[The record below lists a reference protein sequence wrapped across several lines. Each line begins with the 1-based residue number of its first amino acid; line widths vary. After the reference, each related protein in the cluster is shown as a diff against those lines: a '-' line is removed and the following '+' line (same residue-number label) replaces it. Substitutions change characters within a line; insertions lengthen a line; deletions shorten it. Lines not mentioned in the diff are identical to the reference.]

1 MRAIGANRPAATHVV
16 HGALA
21 PVDAGAY
28 GRAMPADDEAI
39 DRSIDDTTCTRV
51 ERVVEALADECGN
64 IDRDTLTVVVEADFR
79 RYSSTARVQDFVP
92 VFVERDVRARLR
104 RRYGQA
110 PRRP

>member
-1 MRAIGANRPAATHVV
+1 MTADGETTDGPTDDAA
-16 HGALA
+16 
-21 PVDAGAY
+21 
-28 GRAMPADDEAI
+28 R
-39 DRSIDDTTCTRV
+39 TRV
-51 ERVVEALADECGN
+51 ERVVDALADERGN
-64 IDRDTLTVVVEADFR
+64 IDRDTLAVVVEADFL